1 MSLASLIGIDKER
14 YDQGNTFLSQDPYLQ
29 NFQAKAPITFN
40 ASAPNVDMMYGN
52 NNIYGTSTN
61 TSGDGG
67 GGITTINP
75 SGFNQIEN
83 LFPTPSVPYENELS
97 FQAKIPGMNTPAIN
111 FKDAPVDF
119 MLRQNNPR
127 VFDPLV
133 NAKNAIQD
141 FDMSKMRDYG
151 IKGLASKMLSEG
163 GAQAGFGIAGFP
175 GALIGMLG
183 GGALGLKARGPTD
196 AERVVGNFYGNQGN
210 QPMQY
215 IDPETGELVDSLM
228 QGYNI
233 SSAYGKG
240 IPAAIEKRI
249 ATIRNRKAAQTAA
262 SRARIEALEKEKAAL
277 ELSQQEQTKNLQD
290 RNRAAGTGGYQ
301 ANYSDDFMEGP
312 SDPGADLTSTMGSS

>member
-1 MSLASLIGIDKER
+1 MSLAALIGIDKER
-14 YDQGNTFLSQDPYLQ
+14 YDAGNKFLSQDPYLQ
-29 NFQAKAPITFN
+29 NFQGRAPITFN
-40 ASAPNVDMMYGN
+40 TSAPNVDMMYGGN
-52 NNIYGTSTN
+52 TNIYGAPTN
-61 TSGDGG
+61 TGGGDGVNFNNFNQKDNLFEIGPNTNMQPNVYDEFGKDGQVYNTSLGQRARDLAGTVGNYGLRALATQAGTQGGTMLGSMIPG
-67 GGITTINP
+67 GGILTALL
-75 SGFNQIEN
+75 GAGAGGKF
-83 LFPTPSVPYENELS
+83 
-97 FQAKIPGMNTPAIN
+97 G
-111 FKDAPVDF
+111 
-119 MLRQNNPR
+119 
-127 VFDPLV
+127 
-133 NAKNAIQD
+133 
-141 FDMSKMRDYG
+141 FDMSG
-151 IKGLASKMLSEG
+151 
-163 GAQAGFGIAGFP
+163 
-175 GALIGMLG
+175 
-183 GGALGLKARGPTD
+183 RGPTD
-196 AERVVGNFYGNQGN
+196 PERIVANFYGNQGN